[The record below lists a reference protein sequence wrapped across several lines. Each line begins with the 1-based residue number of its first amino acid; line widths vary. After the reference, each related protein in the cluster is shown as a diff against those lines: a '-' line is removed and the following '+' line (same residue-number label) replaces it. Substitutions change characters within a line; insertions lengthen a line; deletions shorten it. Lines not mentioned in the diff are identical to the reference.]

1 MKPPLATHYSA
12 SLNKYFHFDNAI
24 FIWEDNDW
32 REVFDIMIMQ
42 VGDLEEV

>member
-1 MKPPLATHYSA
+1 MSKPQDATHYSA
-12 SLNKYFHFDNAI
+12 SLNKYFNFYNAI

-32 REVFDIMIMQ
+32 REVFDIMQ